1 MCISGRQ
8 PFPAGGRVTFNGKEC
23 VCEKCTQP
31 VPVNSTASPQAV
43 HSEYSVFLHGNLFH
57 SMLVSFSYTHTLI
70 NFLNVC
76 NDSFPCHFIYTTLL
90 SGSLCRLLWLWKGV

>member
-1 MCISGRQ
+1 MNDEVTVCVCISGRQ

-43 HSEYSVFLHGNLFH
+43 HSEYSVFLHLNLFH
-57 SMLVSFSYTHTLI
+57 SM
-70 NFLNVC
+70 
-76 NDSFPCHFIYTTLL
+76 
-90 SGSLCRLLWLWKGV
+90 